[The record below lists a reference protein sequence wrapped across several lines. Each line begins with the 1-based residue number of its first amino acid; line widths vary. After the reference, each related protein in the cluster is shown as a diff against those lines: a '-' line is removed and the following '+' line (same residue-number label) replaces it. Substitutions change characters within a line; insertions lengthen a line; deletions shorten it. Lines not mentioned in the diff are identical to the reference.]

1 MEVKIDKLVKIFDSK
16 KRGGR
21 VVAVNNMTF
30 DIPDG
35 KLCGLLGPS
44 GCGKSTTLYM
54 IAGLH
59 KPSEGRIF
67 FGNEDVTN
75 VPAENRGIGLVFQNY
90 ALYPHLNVRQNIM
103 FPLDNVRPKLTYD
116 EKCAIALENAKIVN
130 IEKLLDR
137 KPKELSGG
145 QQQRV
150 AIARALAKRPRVLLL
165 DEPLSNLDARL
176 RLQTREE
183 IKRIQKQT
191 GITTIF
197 VTHDQEEAM
206 SISDFIVVMKD
217 GIVQQKDEPQKVYE
231 EPANLFVAKFLG
243 TPAINTFDGEIK
255 GDTLYIAG
263 NVLEKSE
270 NLKKVH
276 IEELV
281 CPHCG
286 AIVSHNAKYCNVCG
300 RNLLIGTGAGKS
312 KNTPYFLNKKV
323 TLPEGLS
330 EDQLKLAKE
339 LVNFL
344 DKFDN
349 QNVIAI
355 YDKWANKLNSEA
367 DLASAKDEIALTRAK
382 EVILKINPF
391 VKGNKDII
399 EKALLAIEKTSNP
412 STKEG
417 RIALEN
423 IVKEA
428 NDQVLSNKEH
438 NLVETVV
445 LPSTED
451 KKVAK
456 LFNKVVKYLNK
467 FDDEKV
473 IELVNKTL
481 PTITKEEEMLSLLDA
496 IEVLRAEEEINL
508 IEAETDYAKRII
520 KESKE
525 MLKDV
530 TRASSK
536 AGLADVKA
544 IVKRTLNGVRLKEYA
559 DKINS
564 LFSDSDWEATSK
576 IKKAQLDM
584 IFGIDDISRPESQ
597 ETINKIITSLE
608 HRLNPMRK
616 CKIGIRAESFDLDEN
631 GPIEVKVENI
641 EHIGRDI
648 SVVGEINGTKEPIK
662 IIVSSELA
670 KKCAGKEILRFKA
683 KRIYVFEETGERIL

>member
-263 NVLEKSE
+263 NVLKVDSA
-270 NLKKVH
+270 LKKVH

-286 AIVSHNAKYCNVCG
+286 TVVSHNAKYCNVCG
-300 RNLLIGTGAGKS
+300 RNLLTGTGANKT
-312 KNTPYFLNKKV
+312 KDAPYFLNKRV
-323 TLPEGLS
+323 TLPEGLN
-330 EDQLKLAKE
+330 EEQTRLAKA
-339 LVNFL
+339 LVAYL

-349 QNVIAI
+349 LKVIDVFNS
-355 YDKWANKLNSEA
+355 YVGKLNSEA
-367 DLASAKDEIALTRAK
+367 DLEAAKQAITITRAK
-382 EVILKINPF
+382 ELIYKINPF
-391 VKGNKDII
+391 VKGNKEII
-399 EKALLAIEKTSNP
+399 EKAIKSIESTPSPTS
-412 STKEG
+412 KEG
-417 RIALEN
+417 KLALTT

-428 NDQVLSNKEH
+428 NEAVLLNREH
-438 NLVETVV
+438 SLLDKVI
-445 LPSTED
+445 LPTSED
-451 KKVAK
+451 KKVSS
-456 LFNKVVKYLNK
+456 LYTKVVKYLDK
-467 FDDEKV
+467 FDG
-473 IELVNKTL
+473 ELVINHVNKALPAVKTEEDLFKLMDEVTL
-481 PTITKEEEMLSLLDA
+481 
-496 IEVLRAEEEINL
+496 LRAEEALNTI
-508 IEAETDYAKRII
+508 IVETEHAKTVVN
-520 KESKE
+520 ESRE
-525 MLKDV
+525 MLKGIQN
-530 TRASSK
+530 ASSK
-536 AGLADVKA
+536 NGVLEVEAVVRRA
-544 IVKRTLNGVRLKEYA
+544 LNGVRSKEYA
-559 DKINS
+559 DKVNS
-564 LFSDSDWEATSK
+564 LFADSDWDLTRK

-584 IFGIDDISRPESQ
+584 IYGISDILRPESQ
-597 ETINKIITSLE
+597 ETINKIVTSLE

-616 CKIGIRAESFDLDEN
+616 CKIGIRAESFDLDEK
-631 GPIEVKVENI
+631 GPIEVRVENI

-648 SVVGEINGTKEPIK
+648 SVVGEINKTKEPIK

-670 KKCAGKEILRFKA
+670 KKCEGKEILHFSA